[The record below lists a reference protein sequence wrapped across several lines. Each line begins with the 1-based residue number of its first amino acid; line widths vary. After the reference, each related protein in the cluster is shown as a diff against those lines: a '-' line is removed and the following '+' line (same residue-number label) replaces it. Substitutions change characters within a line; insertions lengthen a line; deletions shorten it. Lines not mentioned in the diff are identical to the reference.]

1 VKKSFVY
8 VITIIILGTFVGWFF
23 GNFIL

>member
-1 VKKSFVY
+1 VKKAVVY
-8 VITIIILGTFVGWFF
+8 VITIVILGTLVGWFF